1 MTEQVELE
9 VGPVAHGGHCVARHE
24 GRVVF
29 VRHALPGERVRAQIT
44 ETKRSY
50 LRADAVEVLR
60 PSPDRVAPPC
70 PYAGPGACGGCDFQH
85 VRPQAQRR
93 LKATVV
99 AEQMARLGG
108 LSGLEVTVEELP
120 GGSLGWRTRQRY
132 AVTQRGEAGL
142 RRHRSHRV
150 IPVDRC
156 LLTSSAVDATGVT
169 RRRWPDTAE
178 ILVAASSSAPEPA
191 SKLAP
196 EPTSDPAPGASAEA
210 SEDQPVGG
218 AGVTVAVRRSRDRS
232 GRWHVISGDSMLT
245 EHARGRV
252 WRVAATG
259 FWQVHPAAADTLAQA
274 VVEGLQPQAGE
285 RCLDLYAGAGLF
297 AGVLGELVGASG
309 QVTAL
314 EGGRRA
320 AALAV
325 ENLSDLPQ
333 VSVRQRTVSAAA
345 ISEAVRGPGAG
356 ATAGGEVDLVVVD
369 PPRTGAGREV
379 VEAIV
384 AARPRGVSYV
394 ACDPASLARDVAL
407 FRSHG
412 YELAILR
419 AFDLFPMTHH
429 VECVAT
435 LARPSAA

>member
-1 MTEQVELE
+1 M
-9 VGPVAHGGHCVARHE
+9 
-24 GRVVF
+24 F
-29 VRHALPGERVRAQIT
+29 VRHALPGERVRALIT

-142 RRHRSHRV
+142 RRHRSHTV

-156 LLTSSAVDATGVT
+156 LLSSSAVDATGVT

-178 ILVAASSSAPEPA
+178 ILVAASTSVPEPMSVPTAGPTAGPTAEPA
-191 SKLAP
+191 SGQAS
-196 EPTSDPAPGASAEA
+196 EPAADASAEA
-210 SEDQPVGG
+210 SADQPVDG

-232 GRWHVISGDSMLT
+232 GRWHVISGDPLLT
-245 EHARGRV
+245 EHARGRA

-274 VVEGLQPQAGE
+274 VVDGLQPQAGE

-345 ISEAVRGPGAG
+345 ISEVVRGSSTG
-356 ATAGGEVDLVVVD
+356 ATGGGEVDLVVVD

-412 YELAILR
+412 YELASLR
-419 AFDLFPMTHH
+419 AFDLFPMTSH
-429 VECVAT
+429 VECVAK
-435 LARPSAA
+435 LVKSR